1 MSGTDFSGLD
11 TSMMD
16 LFVMELEQHSQAL
29 ETGLVAAEE
38 LQDAKAV
45 EPLMRAAHSVKG
57 AARIMGI
64 GVVAD
69 MAHVME
75 DLLVAVQD
83 GKRVLD
89 EALADQLLAAND
101 LLRRMAKVPEQEMV
115 TYLGEQEEALEAMTQ
130 QLRGV
135 GEKKQAV
142 VAPPVVEEP
151 LVQEE
156 PVVVEEAVVREEAKA
171 SSQPKDQRVVRVQ
184 AESLNRLMGLAGEFL
199 VESRWMGRFCDA
211 LQLIKN
217 TQREAGSLMEKSME
231 LQAEGQSEEEI
242 CKMMADARTRLD
254 GAQEQILQH
263 IDQVEQYVRRQEQLS
278 DRLYNEVIV
287 SRMRPFSDGLHGFPR
302 MVRDVAKQLGKQVE
316 LMIQGAATPVDR
328 DIQDRLEA
336 PLNHLLRNAVDHG
349 LECPE
354 ERQAAGKPPK
364 GRILLEAQHRAG
376 MLHITVQDD
385 GHGVDLERLRAKA
398 IDRGHVT
405 EAMAADLSEHELLQF
420 LFLPGFSTAG
430 KVTDISGRG
439 VGLDVVHAAM
449 REVGGSVNVV
459 SEWGQGTAFH
469 LELPLTLS
477 VLRTLVVRVGG
488 EQFAF
493 PLSRIDRIQEVADGQ
508 LATLEDRLY
517 YVEEGEQIALVPAG
531 QILGVQP
538 EKKSPG
544 ALHQVVLISDSMA
557 RYAVEVDAF
566 VGQRELVVLPLDRRL
581 GKVQNISAGAIRED
595 GSPLLIVDVEDLV
608 RSIDRLVLHGKPQV
622 RREVRLEEQREV
634 RRILV
639 VDDSLTVREVERKL
653 LAAHGY
659 DVTTAVDGMD
669 GWNVLQRETFDLVL
683 TDVDMPRMN
692 GIELVRKIRQVHA
705 YAELPV
711 MIVSYKDREEDRL
724 AGLDAGANY
733 YLTKSSFHDDVLI
746 QAVVD
751 LIGKA

>member
-83 GKRVLD
+83 GNRVLD

-151 LVQEE
+151 VVQ
-156 PVVVEEAVVREEAKA
+156 EEAVVREEAKA
-171 SSQPKDQRVVRVQ
+171 PSQPRDQRVVRVQ

-242 CKMMADARTRLD
+242 CQMMADARTRLD
-254 GAQEQILQH
+254 GAQEQILKH

-302 MVRDVAKQLGKQVE
+302 MARDVAKQLGKQVE

-354 ERQAAGKPPK
+354 ERQAAGKPIK

-385 GHGVDLERLRAKA
+385 GHGVDLERLRTKA

-405 EAMAADLSEHELLQF
+405 EAMATELSEHELLQF

-439 VGLDVVHAAM
+439 VGAGCGACGHAGGGGQC
-449 REVGGSVNVV
+449 ECGVGM
-459 SEWGQGTAFH
+459 GT
-469 LELPLTLS
+469 
-477 VLRTLVVRVGG
+477 G
-488 EQFAF
+488 
-493 PLSRIDRIQEVADGQ
+493 
-508 LATLEDRLY
+508 
-517 YVEEGEQIALVPAG
+517 
-531 QILGVQP
+531 
-538 EKKSPG
+538 
-544 ALHQVVLISDSMA
+544 
-557 RYAVEVDAF
+557 
-566 VGQRELVVLPLDRRL
+566 
-581 GKVQNISAGAIRED
+581 
-595 GSPLLIVDVEDLV
+595 
-608 RSIDRLVLHGKPQV
+608 
-622 RREVRLEEQREV
+622 
-634 RRILV
+634 
-639 VDDSLTVREVERKL
+639 DSLSF
-653 LAAHGY
+653 G
-659 DVTTAVDGMD
+659 TAVDIVGAAD
-669 GWNVLQRETFDLVL
+669 AAGGACGRRAVRLSAVAHRLHTGSGGRAAGHAGRPVVLCGGRGADSLGSGRTDFGGSARE
-683 TDVDMPRMN
+683 
-692 GIELVRKIRQVHA
+692 K
-705 YAELPV
+705 
-711 MIVSYKDREEDRL
+711 VSGGL
-724 AGLDAGANY
+724 ASGGA
-733 YLTKSSFHDDVLI
+733 D
-746 QAVVD
+746 
-751 LIGKA
+751 